1 MEAHSFKKYDD
12 ELESIRGK
20 ILEMGGL
27 VEEQLMNAVDSLVN
41 NDVKLAEKILD
52 KDDKINDYEIELDEE
67 ILLII
72 AKRAPTAGDLRT
84 VLMMQK
90 MVSDIER
97 IGDEA
102 TKIARSTIRMNESD
116 LVGKPNLSE
125 IKTLEKLAQKQ
136 LQLSLDAFA
145 RLDDGVCLEI
155 IKQDK
160 EIDESYQATTRHQ
173 LTFMMED
180 PRKISIAL
188 ETMFVAKAIERIG
201 DHAVNIAEYV
211 IYIVKGKDVRHASV
225 REIKKQLNA

>member
-1 MEAHSFKKYDD
+1 
-12 ELESIRGK
+12 
-20 ILEMGGL
+20 
-27 VEEQLMNAVDSLVN
+27 
-41 NDVKLAEKILD
+41 
-52 KDDKINDYEIELDEE
+52 
-67 ILLII
+67 
-72 AKRAPTAGDLRT
+72 
-84 VLMMQK
+84 
-90 MVSDIER
+90 
-97 IGDEA
+97 
-102 TKIARSTIRMNESD
+102 MNESD

-125 IKTLEKLAQKQ
+125 IKTLVKLAQKQ